1 MRRVVSSIIFCVS
14 IYVVSLLALVAV
26 TPIIGTTTTAFSIVF
41 APYQTRA
48 LPVVQATPSA
58 FGTIGVSVS
67 RSGRVISF
75 NPVVHKP
82 SAPIASSASSIPSRV
97 NGLALLFLP
106 LPIDVLATVCFL
118 RRVTLA

>member
-26 TPIIGTTTTAFSIVF
+26 TPIIGTTTTALSTTF
-41 APYQTRA
+41 APYQHRA
-48 LPVVQATPSA
+48 LPVVQATPST
-58 FGTIGVSVS
+58 FGPIVVSVS

-82 SAPIASSASSIPSRV
+82 LVVHKPSAPSIPSRV